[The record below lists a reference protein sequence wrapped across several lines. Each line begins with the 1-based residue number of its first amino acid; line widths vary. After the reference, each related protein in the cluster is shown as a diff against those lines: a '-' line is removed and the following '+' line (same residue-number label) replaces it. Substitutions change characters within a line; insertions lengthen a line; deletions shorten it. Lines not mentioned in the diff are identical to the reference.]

1 MALLSSRCG
10 RSTWCTQRNQ
20 CALEGFDVESA
31 RARFDRDE
39 LGDDPEE
46 DDEFEEEEEDEEEE
60 E

>member
-10 RSTWCTQRNQ
+10 RSTWCTPRRRHVS
-20 CALEGFDVESA
+20 EGFDVESA

-39 LGDDPEE
+39 LGDDPED
-46 DDEFEEEEEDEEEE
+46 DDEFEEEEEEEEE